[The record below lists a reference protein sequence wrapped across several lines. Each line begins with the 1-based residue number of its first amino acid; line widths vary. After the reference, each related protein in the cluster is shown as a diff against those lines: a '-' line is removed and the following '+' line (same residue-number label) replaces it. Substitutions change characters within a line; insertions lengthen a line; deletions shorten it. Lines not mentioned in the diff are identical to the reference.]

1 MAPMTPRR
9 HNPTPMGDFEWSDTV
24 PGPHTRDRIVRTP
37 APAAPPAVARINI
50 VFASPLPIPAVT
62 ELDDTGWAE
71 FQEALRRQQA
81 R

>member
-1 MAPMTPRR
+1 MMSKR
-9 HNPTPMGDFEWSDTV
+9 HITASAGDFEWSDTV

-37 APAAPPAVARINI
+37 SPVAPPATMQRINI
-50 VFASPLPIPAVT
+50 VFPAPLPIPAVT

-71 FQEALRRQQA
+71 FQDAVRRQQS